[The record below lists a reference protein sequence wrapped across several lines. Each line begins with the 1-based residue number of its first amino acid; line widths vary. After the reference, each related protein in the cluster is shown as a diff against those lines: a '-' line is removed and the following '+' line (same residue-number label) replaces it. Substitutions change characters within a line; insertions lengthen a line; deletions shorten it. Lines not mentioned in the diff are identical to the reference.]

1 MFISGPR
8 NTGSLGDEAGMDNGY
23 ITKGLGGDHIGPSI
37 IFESGSRFIG
47 IGNTTP
53 ANVLHLIGNVAT
65 PSLRLGSTSLNYFW
79 DIGRENSIT
88 GDFVFNNAEG
98 GSISERAR
106 ITVSGNVGI
115 GFTAPSSS
123 LAVNG
128 NASIGSNLSPSSLP
142 HGLDTNGRSLIIAG
156 SGVNPNY
163 GVLFLVNN
171 STEATGALLGGV
183 LYAQVTSGK
192 SGTNAATKAGI
203 SVFATGSGGSVG
215 GFGGYMALYT
225 RPDNAAN
232 DIGSYERMR
241 IDMNGNVGIGTTS
254 PTQGKLVVSNA
265 GPSVIANRET
275 SVGVNSSWNASDG
288 SITFFGN
295 TSNHPLVFIT
305 NNTERLQI
313 TSTGNTIITADAGN
327 EQFIIRRASNNNA
340 QLIIGYHS
348 SGYGR
353 IQAVEQGV
361 AFRTLALNESGG
373 AVGIG
378 TTTPNTQLHVVGSLT
393 VNDVIY
399 LQRSS
404 TSLFLPIANYWNG
417 SGNPLAGTKGDIL
430 AIGNSGGD
438 GLVFVNSN
446 TERMRITSG
455 GNVGI
460 GATSPATRMQINDSG
475 AGAYT
480 ILTIQNRQ
488 TRGAGVGARI
498 NLLPNSD
505 FTAGVD
511 TGAAISAVNSS
522 GGTNNDTNLIFETSA
537 LGTGAERMRISSG
550 GNVGIGATS
559 PGVRLVNSGATLASA
574 PTLGSGT
581 IGANAIL
588 SANGLYGLYTG
599 VSSEGWVW
607 QQVQRNDADTAVYSL
622 ILNPSGGNVFVGGTS
637 VINSPKFSV
646 IGSGVWDGGC
656 IGLSNTGTGGQVYTI
671 FSTNNAF
678 SQGGSNLLFYNATLG
693 TNNLILYSNGNYD
706 FMGSDVSDRRLKQ
719 DIEDLNYGLDEIM
732 ELSPKSYHLKSKNNL
747 EGSNQT
753 TLRKRY
759 GFIAQEIQPVLPD
772 AITGEE
778 TETDYLGLDY
788 NGVLAVAVKAIQEL
802 SAKVAALEAQQ

>member
-1 MFISGPR
+1 MLIHNPIFTGSIQLNGTDISQISTVSSDSSSFASRITSTESTASAFILASGSFSTRTTNTEATTSAFVTASGSLSTRVTAAEATASAFITASGSLSARIASNEARTGSFATTGSNFFIGNQVITGSVYIANDLVVQGSSSLQNITASVVSIGTNTVILNTNTPILQFGGISVFDSGSTQGR
-8 NTGSLGDEAGMDNGY
+8 SGSLLWNSINDHWINVNPSGSDEGYNSAMVINGPKNTGSLGQEAGLTLNY
-23 ITKGLGGDHIGPSI
+23 IPVSQGEDHITDSVM
-37 IFESGSRFIG
+37 FQSGSNISVG
-47 IGNTTP
+47 TTNPVSYSGYNTLTI
-53 ANVLHLIGNVAT
+53 A
-65 PSLRLGSTSLNYFW
+65 GSTNGGVLAVRNPSGFGVNLS
-79 DIGRENSIT
+79 GRSNIASIDAIDAT
-88 GDFVFNNAEG
+88 APMIFTTNDT
-98 GSISERAR
+98 ERIR
-106 ITVSGNVGI
+106 ITSGGNVGI

-183 LYAQVTSGK
+183 LYAQVTSEK

-203 SVFATGSGGSVG
+203 SAFATGSGGSVG

-241 IDMNGNVGIGTTS
+241 IDMNGNVGIGS
-254 PTQGKLVVSNA
+254 
-265 GPSVIANRET
+265 
-275 SVGVNSSWNASDG
+275 
-288 SITFFGN
+288 
-295 TSNHPLVFIT
+295 
-305 NNTERLQI
+305 
-313 TSTGNTIITADAGN
+313 
-327 EQFIIRRASNNNA
+327 
-340 QLIIGYHS
+340 
-348 SGYGR
+348 
-353 IQAVEQGV
+353 
-361 AFRTLALNESGG
+361 
-373 AVGIG
+373 
-378 TTTPNTQLHVVGSLT
+378 
-393 VNDVIY
+393 
-399 LQRSS
+399 
-404 TSLFLPIANYWNG
+404 
-417 SGNPLAGTKGDIL
+417 
-430 AIGNSGGD
+430 
-438 GLVFVNSN
+438 
-446 TERMRITSG
+446 
-455 GNVGI
+455 
-460 GATSPATRMQINDSG
+460 
-475 AGAYT
+475 
-480 ILTIQNRQ
+480 
-488 TRGAGVGARI
+488 
-498 NLLPNSD
+498 
-505 FTAGVD
+505 
-511 TGAAISAVNSS
+511 
-522 GGTNNDTNLIFETSA
+522 
-537 LGTGAERMRISSG
+537 
-550 GNVGIGATS
+550 TS
-559 PGVRLVNSGATLASA
+559 PGVRLVNSGATLASV

-599 VSSEGWVW
+599 VSSEGHVW
-607 QQVQRNDADTAVYSL
+607 QQVQRNDANSAVYSL
-622 ILNPSGGNVFVGGTS
+622 VLQPSGGNVGIGITSPSTKLHIQTGSIFYGQFRITSTTNSAGEASMNFSRTDQAIDNGWTIGQGVASIGDSFGFYTGGSSRMTLTTGGSVFVGGTS
-637 VINSPKFSV
+637 ITNSTRFAV
-646 IGSGVWDGGC
+646 IGSGVWDGAA
-656 IGLSNTGTGGQVYTI
+656 IGLSNTGAGGEVYTI

-678 SQGGSNLLFYNATLG
+678 SQGGANLLFYNATQG
-693 TNNLILYSNGNYD
+693 RNNLILYSNGNYD
-706 FMGSDVSDRRLKQ
+706 FMGSDVSDARLKQ

>member
-183 LYAQVTSGK
+183 LYAQVTSEK

-203 SVFATGSGGSVG
+203 SAFATGSGGSVG

-275 SVGVNSSWNASDG
+275 SQGVNSSWNASDG
-288 SITFFGN
+288 SLTFFGN

-378 TTTPNTQLHVVGSLT
+378 TTAPNTQLHVVGSLT

-460 GATSPATRMQINDSG
+460 GATSP
-475 AGAYT
+475 
-480 ILTIQNRQ
+480 
-488 TRGAGVGARI
+488 
-498 NLLPNSD
+498 
-505 FTAGVD
+505 
-511 TGAAISAVNSS
+511 
-522 GGTNNDTNLIFETSA
+522 
-537 LGTGAERMRISSG
+537 
-550 GNVGIGATS
+550 
-559 PGVRLVNSGATLASA
+559 GVRLVNSGATLASV

-607 QQVQRNDADTAVYSL
+607 QQVQRNDANSAVYSL
-622 ILNPSGGNVFVGGTS
+622 VLQPSGGNVGIGITSPSTKLHIQTGSISYGQFRITSTTNSAGEASMNFSRTDQAIDNGWTIGQGVASIGDSFGFYTGGSARMTLTTSGSVFVGGTS
-637 VINSPKFSV
+637 ITNNTRFAI
-646 IGSGVWDGGC
+646 IGSGVWDGAA

-747 EGSNQT
+747 DGNDQT

-802 SAKVAALEAQQ
+802 SAKVSALEAQQ

>member
-1 MFISGPR
+1 MLIHNPIFTGSISLNGADISKISTVSSDSSSFAARITSTESTASAFILASGSFSTRTTNTEATTSAFVTASGSLSTRVTAAEATASAFITASGSLSARIASNEARTGSFATTGSNFFIGNQVITGSVYIANDLVVQGSSSLQNITASVVSIGTNTVILNTNTPILQFGGISVFDSGSTQGR
-8 NTGSLGDEAGMDNGY
+8 SGSLLWNSINDHWINVNPSGSDEGYNSAMVINGPKNTGSLGQEAGLTLNY
-23 ITKGLGGDHIGPSI
+23 IPVSQGEDHITDSVM
-37 IFESGSRFIG
+37 FQSGSNISVG
-47 IGNTTP
+47 TTNPVSYSGYNTLTI
-53 ANVLHLIGNVAT
+53 A
-65 PSLRLGSTSLNYFW
+65 GSTNGGVLAVRNPSGFGVNLS
-79 DIGRENSIT
+79 GRSNIASIDAIDAT
-88 GDFVFNNAEG
+88 APMIFTTNDT
-98 GSISERAR
+98 ERIR
-106 ITVSGNVGI
+106 ITSGGNVGI

-183 LYAQVTSGK
+183 LYAQVTSEK

-203 SVFATGSGGSVG
+203 SAFATGSGGSVG

-241 IDMNGNVGIGTTS
+241 IDMNGNVGIGS
-254 PTQGKLVVSNA
+254 
-265 GPSVIANRET
+265 
-275 SVGVNSSWNASDG
+275 
-288 SITFFGN
+288 
-295 TSNHPLVFIT
+295 
-305 NNTERLQI
+305 
-313 TSTGNTIITADAGN
+313 
-327 EQFIIRRASNNNA
+327 
-340 QLIIGYHS
+340 
-348 SGYGR
+348 
-353 IQAVEQGV
+353 
-361 AFRTLALNESGG
+361 
-373 AVGIG
+373 
-378 TTTPNTQLHVVGSLT
+378 
-393 VNDVIY
+393 
-399 LQRSS
+399 
-404 TSLFLPIANYWNG
+404 
-417 SGNPLAGTKGDIL
+417 
-430 AIGNSGGD
+430 
-438 GLVFVNSN
+438 
-446 TERMRITSG
+446 
-455 GNVGI
+455 
-460 GATSPATRMQINDSG
+460 
-475 AGAYT
+475 
-480 ILTIQNRQ
+480 
-488 TRGAGVGARI
+488 
-498 NLLPNSD
+498 
-505 FTAGVD
+505 
-511 TGAAISAVNSS
+511 
-522 GGTNNDTNLIFETSA
+522 
-537 LGTGAERMRISSG
+537 
-550 GNVGIGATS
+550 TS
-559 PGVRLVNSGATLASA
+559 PGVRLVNSGATLASV

-599 VSSEGWVW
+599 VSSEGHVW
-607 QQVQRNDADTAVYSL
+607 QQVQRNDANSAVYSL
-622 ILNPSGGNVFVGGTS
+622 VLQPSGGNVGIGITSPSTKLHIQTGSIFYGQFRITSTTNSAGEASMNFSRTDQAIDNGWTIGQGVASIGDSFGFYTGGSSRMTLTTGGSVFVGGTS
-637 VINSPKFSV
+637 ITNSTRFAV
-646 IGSGVWDGGC
+646 IGSGVWDGAA
-656 IGLSNTGTGGQVYTI
+656 IGLSNTGAGGEVYTI

-678 SQGGSNLLFYNATLG
+678 SQGGANLLFYNATQG
-693 TNNLILYSNGNYD
+693 RNNLILYSNGNYD
-706 FMGSDVSDRRLKQ
+706 FMGSDVSDARLKQ